1 MCVCVRES
9 VCVCVQK
16 MCVCAS
22 KQASERAGVRACGRA
37 SAVREYGFVTKC
49 VYVCTLRRASMF
61 LSCSKRAQNCLP
73 QLT

>member
-1 MCVCVRES
+1 

-37 SAVREYGFVTKC
+37 GVRVLC
-49 VYVCTLRRASMF
+49 VNMGLSQSVCTCAQRDVQARF
-61 LSCSKRAQNCLP
+61 FRAQNVLKTVCP
-73 QLT
+73 N